1 MQISK
6 KIALQLPKPRVS
18 ESRPVEVGTNI
29 EVEALLVSG
38 HCLKLFIL
46 ALFVDSGVR
55 GQKRQ
60 LVPGSA
66 GGEARN
72 SLTKYSL

>member
-1 MQISK
+1 MQWPTRPLPHGPRRPLMQISK

-38 HCLKLFIL
+38 HCLKLFI
-46 ALFVDSGVR
+46 FSSVS
-55 GQKRQ
+55 
-60 LVPGSA
+60 
-66 GGEARN
+66 
-72 SLTKYSL
+72 